1 MPNTERDRAQAA
13 LETEVQHACLRGD
26 FTAAVT
32 LLLENV
38 GPKVLAFLLQR
49 LGNESDA
56 REVFSMF
63 SEDLWRALPRFEWR
77 CTVRGF
83 SFALARCAAIRY
95 RKQAHQ
101 RRERRLPLSE
111 VSLSNLVE
119 SVRERTLAHLRTEV
133 KSQMREIFQQLPEDD
148 RALLSL
154 RIDQNLGFR
163 ELALTLEYSGE
174 MPSDEELTRAAARVR
189 KRFQLLKQRVR
200 HMAQAAGL
208 VSDPS

>member
-1 MPNTERDRAQAA
+1 MPNTERDRIQAE
-13 LETEVQHACLRGD
+13 LEREVHAACKRGD
-26 FTAAVT
+26 YTAAAT
-32 LLLENV
+32 LLIETV

-49 LGNESDA
+49 LGNEGDA

-63 SEDLWRALPRFEWR
+63 CEDLWRALPGFEWR

-83 SFALARCAAIRY
+83 SFALARSAAVRY

-101 RRERRLPLSE
+101 RRERRLPLSAA
-111 VSLSNLVE
+111 SLSDVVE

-154 RIDQNLGFR
+154 RIDQNLDYR
-163 ELALTLEYSGE
+163 ELALALEYEGAL
-174 MPSDEELTRAAARVR
+174 PSDEELTRAAARMR

-200 HMAQAAGL
+200 QLAQAAGL
-208 VSDPS
+208 VPGPS